1 MIYLVRFVLL
11 CIDMVNDFLTK
22 NCPYVAGAIAF
33 YSLFSLFPLVLA
45 IVAVWGFFLGGE
57 SDRAALAAQVA
68 QVIPVSTNFISE
80 NIESV
85 AAGRPI
91 TSVAA
96 FAGLL
101 WASCAMFGAIR
112 KGINNAWGIL
122 TPKPFLR
129 ERLIDFGLV
138 AGAGA
143 LMPSLLYVT
152 PMIGRLRQLA
162 EFVFPAVQFEFVARM
177 VSEVASPL
185 IGFGVFLILY
195 RYMPNAKV
203 GFRDV
208 WLGALG
214 ASLAFNA
221 AKWGFLLYLDTFPV
235 YNVLYGGVGVII
247 ALLTWVYVSALILLF
262 GALATSRLTGFREET
277 GVEANS
283 LKLMWMGLS
292 RVRLKSADISEAA
305 A

>member
-1 MIYLVRFVLL
+1 MHFVRFVML

-33 YSLFSLFPLVLA
+33 YSLFSMFPLVLA

-57 SDRAALAAQVA
+57 GDRATLAAQVA
-68 QVIPVSTNFISE
+68 RVIPVSTEFISE
-80 NIESV
+80 NMKSV
-85 AAGRPI
+85 ALGRPI

-101 WASCAMFGAIR
+101 WASCAVFGAIR
-112 KGINNAWGIL
+112 KGINNAWGL
-122 TPKPFLR
+122 QKPKPFLR

-143 LMPSLLYVT
+143 LMPSLLYIA
-152 PMIGRLRQLA
+152 PMVGRLQQLA
-162 EFVFPAVQFEFVARM
+162 EFVFPAVEFEFLARM

-185 IGFGVFLILY
+185 IGFAVFLILY
-195 RYMPNAKV
+195 RYMPNTKV
-203 GFRDV
+203 KFGDV

-221 AKWGFLLYLDTFPV
+221 AKWGFLFYLDTFPV

-262 GALATSRLTGFREET
+262 GALATSRLKRFREES
-277 GVEANS
+277 GIEAHT

-292 RVRLKSADISEAA
+292 RVRVKAVDISEAPA
-305 A
+305 